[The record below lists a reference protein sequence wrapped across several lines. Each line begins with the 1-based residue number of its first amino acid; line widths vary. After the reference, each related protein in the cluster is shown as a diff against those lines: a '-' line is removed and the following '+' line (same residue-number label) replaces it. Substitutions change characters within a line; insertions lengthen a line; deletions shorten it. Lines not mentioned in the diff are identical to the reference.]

1 MKCTFL
7 TKDIVCN
14 RSIKGIEP
22 IAYILPFEGLNVVV
36 DDVTGEAKLIYN
48 TNQSTFSTI
57 QATKFALNA
66 GSSVVSSEVKENGFK
81 HTFTAILAQVANGD
95 LDKMDGIAVIVKYL
109 SGGYA
114 ILGAENGLYKTA
126 QSRMVNEESGL
137 VTVTYETREGMEE
150 MLSERV
156 LNVQNID
163 GSIFVN
169 MEAITGLGIYNSGER
184 VAMATDSTKKCLYY
198 NTVTGETINS
208 TSGAISDT
216 VDGTGEVV
224 LFFEKNA
231 AVSIAGTDFGG
242 QFKTITTGAVS
253 VENVTTVTSLSA
265 KNSTSIDA
273 EGASLTAA
281 SIAILLSELVAVGNV
296 DGTLILIGG
305 TNAAIGT
312 WYPKAVTDKNTL
324 VTRGWTVTYN
334 S

>member
-7 TKDIVCN
+7 TQDIVCN

-22 IAYILPFEGLNVVV
+22 IAYILPFEGLNVVI
-36 DDVTGEAKLIYN
+36 DDATGEAKLIYN

-66 GSSVVSSEVKENGFK
+66 GSSVVSSEVKENGYK
-81 HTFTAILAQVANGD
+81 HTFTAILAQVANGN
-95 LDKMDGIAVIVKYL
+95 LDKMDGIVVIVKYL

-114 ILGAENGLYKTA
+114 ILGSENGLYKTA

-169 MEAITGLGIYNSGER
+169 MEAITGIGINNSGER
-184 VAMATDSTKKCLYY
+184 IAMATDLTKKCLYY
-198 NTVTGETINS
+198 NTVTGDIINS
-208 TSGAISDT
+208 TSGAISATAED
-216 VDGTGEVV
+216 TGEVV

-231 AVSIAGTDFGG
+231 AVSIAGTDFVG

-253 VENVTTVTSLSA
+253 VENVTTITSLSA

-281 SIAILLSELVAVGNV
+281 SIAVLLSELVSVGNV

-312 WYPKAVTDKNTL
+312 WAAQAVTDKNTL

>member
-7 TKDIVCN
+7 TQDIVCN

-66 GSSVVSSEVKENGFK
+66 GSAVVSSEVKENGFK
-81 HTFTAILAQVANGD
+81 HTFTAILAQVANGN
-95 LDKMDGIAVIVKYL
+95 LDKMDGIVVIVKYL

-114 ILGAENGLYKTA
+114 ILGSENGLYKTA

-150 MLSERV
+150 MLSERI

-169 MEAITGLGIYNSGER
+169 MEAITGLVIAKDEV
-184 VAMATDSTKKCLYY
+184 VAMVTDSTKKCLYY
-198 NTVTGETINS
+198 NTVSGNTINS
-208 TSGAISDT
+208 TSGVISAISAAA
-216 VDGTGEVV
+216 GAVV

-231 AVSIAGTDFGG
+231 LVRVADYGVSGA
-242 QFKTITTGAVS
+242 FKTITTGSVS
-253 VENVTTVTSLSA
+253 IKDVYTITSLSA

-273 EGASLTAA
+273 EGASLTAS
-281 SIAILLSELVAVGNV
+281 SIEILLSELVSVGNV
-296 DGTLILIGG
+296 DGTLILNGG

-312 WYPKAVTDKNTL
+312 WAAQAVTDKNTL

>member
-1 MKCTFL
+1 MTCTFL
-7 TKDIVCN
+7 TQDIVCN
-14 RSIKGIEP
+14 RSVKGIEP

-36 DDVTGEAKLIYN
+36 DDVTGEAKLVYN

-95 LDKMDGIAVIVKYL
+95 LDKMDGVVVIVKYL

-114 ILGAENGLYKTA
+114 ILGSENGLYKTA

-150 MLSERV
+150 MLSERI

-169 MEAITGLGIYNSGER
+169 MEAITGLYIHDSESI
-184 VAMATDSTKKCLYY
+184 AMATDSTKKCMYY
-198 NTVTGETINS
+198 NTVSGDTINS
-208 TSGAISDT
+208 TSGVISATPDA
-216 VDGTGEVV
+216 TGRAV
-224 LFFEKNA
+224 LLFEKNA
-231 AVSIAGTDFGG
+231 LVSVAGSDFGG
-242 QFKTITTGAVS
+242 VFKTITTGPVS
-253 VENVTTVTSLSA
+253 IEYASYIASLSA
-265 KNSTSIDA
+265 KNSKSIDA
-273 EGASLTAA
+273 EGAGLTAA
-281 SIAILLSELVAVGNV
+281 SIATLLSELVSVGNV

-312 WYPKAVTDKNTL
+312 WSAQAVTDKNTL

>member
-66 GSSVVSSEVKENGFK
+66 GSSVVSSEVKENGYK

-231 AVSIAGTDFGG
+231 AVSIADSDFGG

-253 VENVTTVTSLSA
+253 VENCYDLTLLSA
-265 KNSTSIDA
+265 KDSTSIDA

-281 SIAILLSELVAVGNV
+281 SIAILLSELVSVGNV

-312 WYPKAVTDKNTL
+312 WAAQAVTDKNTL

>member
-1 MKCTFL
+1 MTCTFL
-7 TKDIVCN
+7 TQDIVCN

-81 HTFTAILAQVANGD
+81 HTFTAILAQVANGN
-95 LDKMDGIAVIVKYL
+95 LDKMDGIVVIVKYL

-114 ILGAENGLYKTA
+114 ILGSENGLYKTA

-169 MEAITGLGIYNSGER
+169 MEAITGLVINNSGER
-184 VAMATDSTKKCLYY
+184 VAMATDLTKKCLYY
-198 NTVTGETINS
+198 NTVTGEIINS

-216 VDGTGEVV
+216 ADATGEVV
-224 LFFEKNA
+224 LFFEKDA
-231 AVSIAGTDFGG
+231 AVSIAGTDFVG

-253 VENVTTVTSLSA
+253 VENVTTITSLSA

-281 SIAILLSELVAVGNV
+281 SIATLLSELVAVGNV

-312 WYPKAVTDKNTL
+312 WSAQAVTDKNTL
-324 VTRGWTVTYN
+324 VARGWTVTYN

>member
-1 MKCTFL
+1 MTCTFL
-7 TKDIVCN
+7 TQDIVCN
-14 RSIKGIEP
+14 RSVKGIEP

-95 LDKMDGIAVIVKYL
+95 LDKMDGVAVIVKYL

-114 ILGAENGLYKTA
+114 ILGSENGLYKTA

-150 MLSERV
+150 MLSERI

-163 GSIFVN
+163 GGIFVD
-169 MEAITGLGIYNSGER
+169 MEAITGLVIDDSE
-184 VAMATDSTKKCLYY
+184 VVIMATDSTKKCLYY

-208 TSGAISDT
+208 TSGVISDRA
-216 VDGTGEVV
+216 DATGAAV
-224 LFFEKNA
+224 LLFEKNA
-231 AVSIAGTDFGG
+231 LVSVAGSAFGG
-242 QFKTITTGAVS
+242 VFKTITTGSVS
-253 VENVTTVTSLSA
+253 IENASHITSLSA
-265 KNSTSIDA
+265 KNSKSIDA
-273 EGASLTAA
+273 EGAGLTAA
-281 SIAILLSELVAVGNV
+281 SIATLLSELVSVFNV
-296 DGTLILIGG
+296 NGTLILIGG

-312 WYPKAVTDKNTL
+312 WSAQAVTDKNTL

>member
-7 TKDIVCN
+7 TQDIVCN
-14 RSIKGIEP
+14 RSVKGIEP
-22 IAYILPFEGLNVVV
+22 IAYILPFEGLNVIV
-36 DDVTGEAKLIYN
+36 DDVTGEASLIYN

-95 LDKMDGIAVIVKYL
+95 LDKMDGVVVIVKYL

-114 ILGAENGLYKTA
+114 ILGAENGLYKTS

-163 GSIFVN
+163 GGIFVN
-169 MEAITGLGIYNSGER
+169 MEAITGLYVNSGES
-184 VAMATDSTKKCLYY
+184 VVMATDSTKKCLYY
-198 NTVTGETINS
+198 NTVTGDTINS
-208 TSGAISDT
+208 TSGTISDT
-216 VDGTGEVV
+216 ADRDGEVV

-231 AVSIAGTDFGG
+231 AVSIAGSDLGR
-242 QFKTITTGAVS
+242 FKTITTGAVS
-253 VENVTTVTSLSA
+253 VENCSYVKSLSA
-265 KNSTSIDA
+265 KNSKSIDA
-273 EGASLTAA
+273 EGAGLTAA
-281 SIAILLSELVAVGNV
+281 SIAILLSELVSVGNV

-312 WYPKAVTDKNTL
+312 WAAQAVTDKNTL

>member
-7 TKDIVCN
+7 TQDIVCN

-66 GSSVVSSEVKENGFK
+66 GSSVVSSEIKENGFK
-81 HTFTAILAQVANGD
+81 HTFTAILAQVANGN
-95 LDKMDGIAVIVKYL
+95 LDKMDGIVVIVKYL

-169 MEAITGLGIYNSGER
+169 MEAITGLVINNSGER
-184 VAMATDSTKKCLYY
+184 IAMATDLTKKCLYY
-198 NTVTGETINS
+198 NTVTGDIINS
-208 TSGAISDT
+208 TSGAISATAED
-216 VDGTGEVV
+216 TGEVV

-231 AVSIAGTDFGG
+231 AVSIAGTDFVG

-253 VENVTTVTSLSA
+253 VENVTTITSLSA

-273 EGASLTAA
+273 EGASLTAS
-281 SIAILLSELVAVGNV
+281 SIAVLLSELVSVGNI

-312 WYPKAVTDKNTL
+312 WAAQAVADKNTL

>member
-7 TKDIVCN
+7 TQDIVCN
-14 RSIKGIEP
+14 RSVKGIEP
-22 IAYILPFEGLNVVV
+22 IAYILPFEGLNVVI

-66 GSSVVSSEVKENGFK
+66 GSSVVSSEVIENGFK

-95 LDKMDGIAVIVKYL
+95 LDKMDGIVVIVKYL

-114 ILGAENGLYKTA
+114 VLGAENGLYKTA

-169 MEAITGLGIYNSGER
+169 MEAITGLYIHDSDS
-184 VAMATDSTKKCLYY
+184 VSLFTDSTKKCLYY
-198 NTVTGETINS
+198 NTVSGDTINS
-208 TSGAISDT
+208 TSGVILATSDEA
-216 VDGTGEVV
+216 GSVV
-224 LFFEKNA
+224 LLFEKNA
-231 AVSIAGTDFGG
+231 LVSVAGSDFDGA
-242 QFKTITTGAVS
+242 FKTITTGSVS
-253 VENVTTVTSLSA
+253 IENAYITSLSA

-273 EGASLTAA
+273 EGARLTAA
-281 SIAILLSELVAVGNV
+281 SIATLLSELVSVGNV
-296 DGTLILIGG
+296 DGTLILTGG

-312 WYPKAVTDKNTL
+312 WSAQAVTDKNTL
-324 VTRGWTVTYN
+324 VTRGWEVTYN

>member
-1 MKCTFL
+1 MKCTFI
-7 TKDIVCN
+7 TQDIVCN

-81 HTFTAILAQVANGD
+81 HSFTAILAQVANGD

-114 ILGAENGLYKTA
+114 ILGSGNGLYKTA

-163 GSIFVN
+163 VGIFVN

-198 NTVTGETINS
+198 NTVTGDTINS

-216 VDGTGEVV
+216 ADGTGEVV

-253 VENVTTVTSLSA
+253 IENVTTVTSLSA

-273 EGASLTAA
+273 EGASLTAL
-281 SIAILLSELVAVGNV
+281 SIAILLSELVSVGNV

-312 WYPKAVTDKNTL
+312 WAAQAVTDKNTL
-324 VTRGWTVTYN
+324 VTRGWAVTYN

>member
-22 IAYILPFEGLNVVV
+22 IAYILPFDGLSVVV

-114 ILGAENGLYKTA
+114 ILGSENGLYKTA

-156 LNVQNID
+156 LTVQNID

-169 MEAITGLGIYNSGER
+169 MEAITGLEIYNSGER

-231 AVSIAGTDFGG
+231 AVSIAGTDFGS
-242 QFKTITTGAVS
+242 QFKTITTGSVS
-253 VENVTTVTSLSA
+253 IENVTTVTSLSA

-273 EGASLTAA
+273 EGASLTAD
-281 SIAILLSELVAVGNV
+281 SIAILLSELVSVGNV

-312 WYPKAVTDKNTL
+312 WAAQAVTDKNTL

>member
-22 IAYILPFEGLNVVV
+22 IAYILLFEGLNVVV

-95 LDKMDGIAVIVKYL
+95 LDKMDGIVVIVKYL

-114 ILGAENGLYKTA
+114 ILGSENGLYKTA

-169 MEAITGLGIYNSGER
+169 MEAITGLGIYDSGGR
-184 VAMATDSTKKCLYY
+184 VAMATD
-198 NTVTGETINS
+198 
-208 TSGAISDT
+208 
-216 VDGTGEVV
+216 
-224 LFFEKNA
+224 
-231 AVSIAGTDFGG
+231 FGS

-281 SIAILLSELVAVGNV
+281 SIAILLSELVSVGNV

-312 WYPKAVTDKNTL
+312 WAAQAVTDKNTL
-324 VTRGWTVTYN
+324 VTRGWAVTYN

>member
-7 TKDIVCN
+7 TQDIVCN

-36 DDVTGEAKLIYN
+36 DDLTGEAKIIYN

-57 QATKFALNA
+57 NATKFALNA
-66 GSSVVSSEVKENGFK
+66 GSAVVSSEVKENGYK
-81 HTFTAILAQVANGD
+81 HTFTAILAQVANGN
-95 LDKMDGIAVIVKYL
+95 LDKMDGIVVIVKYL

-114 ILGAENGLYKTA
+114 ILGSENGLYKTA

-163 GSIFVN
+163 GGIFVN
-169 MEAITGLGIYNSGER
+169 MEAITGLIVNNGES

-198 NTVTGETINS
+198 DTVTGETINS
-208 TSGAISDT
+208 TSGVISAT
-216 VDGTGEVV
+216 GGTGEVV

-231 AVSIAGTDFGG
+231 AVSIAGSDFGG
-242 QFKTITTGAVS
+242 QFKTITTGVVS
-253 VENVTTVTSLSA
+253 VENDSAITSLSA

-273 EGASLTAA
+273 EGASLTAS
-281 SIAILLSELVAVGNV
+281 SIAVLLSELVSVGNV

-312 WYPKAVTDKNTL
+312 WAAQAVTDKNTL

>member
-7 TKDIVCN
+7 TQDIVCN

-81 HTFTAILAQVANGD
+81 HTFTAILAQVANGN

-114 ILGAENGLYKTA
+114 ILGSENGLYKTA

-150 MLSERV
+150 KLSERV

-169 MEAITGLGIYNSGER
+169 MEAITGLVINNSGER
-184 VAMATDSTKKCLYY
+184 IAMATDLTKKCLYY
-198 NTVTGETINS
+198 NTVTGDIINS
-208 TSGAISDT
+208 TSGAISATAED
-216 VDGTGEVV
+216 TGEVV

-231 AVSIAGTDFGG
+231 AVSIAGTDFVG

-253 VENVTTVTSLSA
+253 VENVTTITSLSA

-273 EGASLTAA
+273 EGASLTAS
-281 SIAILLSELVAVGNV
+281 SIAVLLSELVSVGNV

-312 WYPKAVTDKNTL
+312 WAAQAVTDKNTL

>member
-7 TKDIVCN
+7 TQDIVCN

-22 IAYILPFEGLNVVV
+22 IAYILPFDGLNVVV
-36 DDVTGEAKLIYN
+36 DNVTGEAKLIYN

-216 VDGTGEVV
+216 VDSTGEVV

-231 AVSIAGTDFGG
+231 AVSIVGSDFGG

-253 VENVTTVTSLSA
+253 VENVIGITSLSA

-312 WYPKAVTDKNTL
+312 WSAQAVTDKNTL

>member
-1 MKCTFL
+1 
-7 TKDIVCN
+7 
-14 RSIKGIEP
+14 
-22 IAYILPFEGLNVVV
+22 
-36 DDVTGEAKLIYN
+36 
-48 TNQSTFSTI
+48 
-57 QATKFALNA
+57 
-66 GSSVVSSEVKENGFK
+66 
-81 HTFTAILAQVANGD
+81 
-95 LDKMDGIAVIVKYL
+95 MDGIAVIVKYL

-114 ILGAENGLYKTA
+114 ILGSDNGLYKTA

-231 AVSIAGTDFGG
+231 AVSIAGTDFGS

-281 SIAILLSELVAVGNV
+281 SIAILLSELVSVGNV

-312 WYPKAVTDKNTL
+312 WAAQAVTDKNTL

>member
-1 MKCTFL
+1 MKCTFI
-7 TKDIVCN
+7 TQDIVCN
-14 RSIKGIEP
+14 RCVKGIEP

-95 LDKMDGIAVIVKYL
+95 LDKIDGIAVIVKYL

-216 VDGTGEVV
+216 VDSTGEVV

-231 AVSIAGTDFGG
+231 AVSIAGTDFVG

-312 WYPKAVTDKNTL
+312 WAAQAVTDKNTL

>member
-7 TKDIVCN
+7 TQDIVCN

-36 DDVTGEAKLIYN
+36 DDVTGEGKLIYN

-66 GSSVVSSEVKENGFK
+66 GSSVVSSEVKENGYK

-95 LDKMDGIAVIVKYL
+95 LDKMDGVVVIVKYL

-150 MLSERV
+150 MLSERI

-169 MEAITGLGIYNSGER
+169 MEAITGLVINSGEDI
-184 VAMATDSTKKCLYY
+184 AMATDSTKKCLYY
-198 NTVTGETINS
+198 NTVTGDTNNS
-208 TSGAISDT
+208 TSGVISDT
-216 VDGTGEVV
+216 SDATGAAV
-224 LFFEKNA
+224 LLFEKNA
-231 AVSIAGTDFGG
+231 LVSVAGSDFGG
-242 QFKTITTGAVS
+242 VFKTITTGSVS
-253 VENVTTVTSLSA
+253 IENVLHITSLSA
-265 KNSTSIDA
+265 KNSKSIDA
-273 EGASLTAA
+273 EGAGLTAA
-281 SIAILLSELVAVGNV
+281 SIATLLSELVSVGNV

-312 WYPKAVTDKNTL
+312 WSAQTVTDKNTL
-324 VTRGWTVTYN
+324 VTRGWAVTYN

>member
-1 MKCTFL
+1 MTCTFL
-7 TKDIVCN
+7 TQDIVCN

-36 DDVTGEAKLIYN
+36 DDVTGEDKIIYN

-66 GSSVVSSEVKENGFK
+66 GSAVVSSEVKENGYK
-81 HTFTAILAQVANGD
+81 HTFTAILAQVANGN
-95 LDKMDGIAVIVKYL
+95 LDKMDGIVVIVKYL

-114 ILGAENGLYKTA
+114 ILGSENGLYKTA

-163 GSIFVN
+163 GGIFVN
-169 MEAITGLGIYNSGER
+169 MEAITGLVNNGES

-198 NTVTGETINS
+198 DTFTGETINS
-208 TSGAISDT
+208 TSGAIYAT
-216 VDGTGEVV
+216 AGGTGEVV

-231 AVSIAGTDFGG
+231 LVSIAGSDFGG
-242 QFKTITTGAVS
+242 QFKTITTGSVS
-253 VENVTTVTSLSA
+253 VENASAITSLSA

-273 EGASLTAA
+273 EGAGLTAS
-281 SIAILLSELVAVGNV
+281 SIATLLSELVSVGNV
-296 DGTLILIGG
+296 NGTLILIGG
-305 TNAAIGT
+305 SNAAIGT
-312 WYPKAVTDKNTL
+312 WTAQAVTYKNTL
-324 VTRGWTVTYN
+324 VARGWTVTYN

>member
-7 TKDIVCN
+7 TQDIVCN
-14 RSIKGIEP
+14 RSVKGIEP

-48 TNQSTFSTI
+48 TNQSTLSTI

-95 LDKMDGIAVIVKYL
+95 LDKMDGVVVIVKYL

-114 ILGAENGLYKTA
+114 ILGSENGLYKTA

-137 VTVTYETREGMEE
+137 VTVTYETREDMEE
-150 MLSERV
+150 MLSERI

-169 MEAITGLGIYNSGER
+169 METITGLYIHDGES
-184 VAMATDSTKKCLYY
+184 VAMATDSTKKCMYY
-198 NTVTGETINS
+198 NTVSGDTVNS
-208 TSGAISDT
+208 TSGVISATSD
-216 VDGTGEVV
+216 VSGEAV
-224 LFFEKNA
+224 LLFEKNA
-231 AVSIAGTDFGG
+231 LVSVAGSDFGG
-242 QFKTITTGAVS
+242 VFKTVTTGS
-253 VENVTTVTSLSA
+253 VIIENASYITSLSA
-265 KNSTSIDA
+265 KNSKSIDA
-273 EGASLTAA
+273 EGAGLTAA
-281 SIAILLSELVAVGNV
+281 SIATLLSELVSVGNV

-312 WYPKAVTDKNTL
+312 WSAQAVTDKNTL

>member
-22 IAYILPFEGLNVVV
+22 IAYILPFEGLSVVV

-95 LDKMDGIAVIVKYL
+95 LDKMDGVVVIVKYL

-169 MEAITGLGIYNSGER
+169 MEAITGLEIYNSGER

-216 VDGTGEVV
+216 VDSTGEVV

-231 AVSIAGTDFGG
+231 AVSIAGSDFGRL
-242 QFKTITTGAVS
+242 KTITTGVVS
-253 VENVTTVTSLSA
+253 VENCSYIKSLSA

-273 EGASLTAA
+273 EGAGLTAA

-312 WYPKAVTDKNTL
+312 WAAQAVTDKNTL

>member
-7 TKDIVCN
+7 TQDIVCN

-95 LDKMDGIAVIVKYL
+95 LDKMDGVAVIVKYL

-169 MEAITGLGIYNSGER
+169 MEAITGLVVNSDES
-184 VAMATDSTKKCLYY
+184 VVMATDSTKKCLYY

-216 VDGTGEVV
+216 ADGLARWFYFLKKTQQSASQV
-224 LFFEKNA
+224 LIL
-231 AVSIAGTDFGG
+231 AVNLKPLQQVLLVLRMHS
-242 QFKTITTGAVS
+242 
-253 VENVTTVTSLSA
+253 VTSLSA

-281 SIAILLSELVAVGNV
+281 SIAILLSELVSVGNV

-312 WYPKAVTDKNTL
+312 WAAQAVTDKNTL

>member
-7 TKDIVCN
+7 TQDIVCN

-36 DDVTGEAKLIYN
+36 DDVTDEAKLIYN

-95 LDKMDGIAVIVKYL
+95 LDKMDGVVVVVKYL

-253 VENVTTVTSLSA
+253 IENVTTVTSLSA

-273 EGASLTAA
+273 EGASLTAL
-281 SIAILLSELVAVGNV
+281 SIAILLSELVSVGNV

-312 WYPKAVTDKNTL
+312 WAAQAVTDKNTL

>member
-14 RSIKGIEP
+14 RSVKGIEP

-95 LDKMDGIAVIVKYL
+95 LDKMDGIVVIVKYL

-150 MLSERV
+150 MLSENV

-169 MEAITGLGIYNSGER
+169 MEAITGLELDMNDD
-184 VAMATDSTKKCLYY
+184 VVVATDSTKKCLYY
-198 NTVTGETINS
+198 ETVTGKTINS
-208 TSGAISDT
+208 TSGSISDT
-216 VDGTGEVV
+216 SDGAGNVV

-231 AVSIAGTDFGG
+231 AVSIAGSDFVG
-242 QFKTITTGAVS
+242 QFKTITTGNVS
-253 VENVTTVTSLSA
+253 VENCLYITSLSA

-281 SIAILLSELVAVGNV
+281 SIAILLSELVSVGNV
-296 DGTLILIGG
+296 NGSLILTGG
-305 TNAAIGT
+305 TNAAMGT
-312 WYPKAVTDKNTL
+312 WTAQAVTDKDTL
-324 VTRGWTVTYN
+324 VTRGWAVTYN

>member
-7 TKDIVCN
+7 TQDIVCN
-14 RSIKGIEP
+14 RSVKGIEP

-36 DDVTGEAKLIYN
+36 DDATGEAKLIYN

-95 LDKMDGIAVIVKYL
+95 LDKMDGIVVIVKYL

-114 ILGAENGLYKTA
+114 ILGSENGLYKTA

-163 GSIFVN
+163 GGIFVN
-169 MEAITGLGIYNSGER
+169 MEAITGLWVDSEAS
-184 VAMATDSTKKCLYY
+184 VVMATDSTKKCLYY

-208 TSGAISDT
+208 TSGAISSSA
-216 VDGTGEVV
+216 DGTGEVV
-224 LFFEKNA
+224 LLFEKNA
-231 AVSIAGTDFGG
+231 AVSIAGSDFVGR
-242 QFKTITTGAVS
+242 FKTITTGAVR
-253 VENVTTVTSLSA
+253 VENCSDITSLSA

-281 SIAILLSELVAVGNV
+281 SIAILLSELVSVGNAG
-296 DGTLILIGG
+296 GTLILTGG
-305 TNAAIGT
+305 NNAAIET
-312 WYPKAVTDKNTL
+312 WSAQAVTDKNTL
-324 VTRGWTVTYN
+324 VTTRGWTVTYN

>member
-1 MKCTFL
+1 M
-7 TKDIVCN
+7 
-14 RSIKGIEP
+14 
-22 IAYILPFEGLNVVV
+22 PFEGLNVVV

-114 ILGAENGLYKTA
+114 ILGADNGLYKTA

-169 MEAITGLGIYNSGER
+169 MEAITGLEIDMDDN
-184 VAMATDSTKKCLYY
+184 VVVATDSTKQCLYY

-208 TSGAISDT
+208 TSGAISDRA
-216 VDGTGEVV
+216 DATGKVV
-224 LFFEKNA
+224 LFLEKNA
-231 AVSIAGTDFGG
+231 SVSIVGSDFGG

-253 VENVTTVTSLSA
+253 VENCLYY
-265 KNSTSIDA
+265 
-273 EGASLTAA
+273 
-281 SIAILLSELVAVGNV
+281 IAFGKKLNV
-296 DGTLILIGG
+296 D
-305 TNAAIGT
+305 
-312 WYPKAVTDKNTL
+312 
-324 VTRGWTVTYN
+324 
-334 S
+334 

>member
-7 TKDIVCN
+7 TQDIVCN

-95 LDKMDGIAVIVKYL
+95 LDKMDGIVVVVKYL

-114 ILGAENGLYKTA
+114 ILGSENGLYKTA

-198 NTVTGETINS
+198 NTVYGETINS
-208 TSGAISDT
+208 TSGAISDMA
-216 VDGTGEVV
+216 DATGEVV

-231 AVSIAGTDFGG
+231 AVSIADSDFRG
-242 QFKTITTGAVS
+242 QLKTITTGAVS
-253 VENVTTVTSLSA
+253 VENCFEITSLSA

-273 EGASLTAA
+273 DFASLTAA
-281 SIAILLSELVAVGNV
+281 SIATLLSELVSVGNV
-296 DGTLILIGG
+296 NGTLVLIGG
-305 TNAAIGT
+305 TNAAINA
-312 WYPKAVTDKNTL
+312 WSAQAVTDKNTL

>member
-1 MKCTFL
+1 MTCTFL
-7 TKDIVCN
+7 TQDIVCN

-66 GSSVVSSEVKENGFK
+66 GSSVVSSEVKENGYK
-81 HTFTAILAQVANGD
+81 NTFTAILAQVANGD
-95 LDKMDGIAVIVKYL
+95 LDKMDGIVVIVKYL
-109 SGGYA
+109 AGGYA
-114 ILGAENGLYKTA
+114 ILGAGNGLYKTA

-137 VTVTYETREGMEE
+137 VTVTYETRDGMEE
-150 MLSERV
+150 VLSERV

-169 MEAITGLGIYNSGER
+169 MEAITGLFVEEGDSVG
-184 VAMATDSTKKCLYY
+184 MATDTSKKCLYY
-198 NTVTGETINS
+198 HTATGDTINS
-208 TSGAISDT
+208 ASGSISAES
-216 VDGTGEVV
+216 DGDGEVV
-224 LFFEKNA
+224 LLFEKNA
-231 AVSIAGTDFGG
+231 TVSIASSDFGG
-242 QFKTITTGAVS
+242 KFKTITTGAVS
-253 VENVTTVTSLSA
+253 IENASYITTLSA

-273 EGASLTAA
+273 EGAGLTAS
-281 SIAILLSELVAVGNV
+281 SIATLLSELVSAGNV
-296 DGTLILIGG
+296 NGTLILIGG

-312 WYPKAVTDKNTL
+312 WTAQAVTYKNTL
-324 VTRGWTVTYN
+324 VARGWTVTYN

>member
-1 MKCTFL
+1 MKCTFI
-7 TKDIVCN
+7 TQDIVCN

-163 GSIFVN
+163 GGIFVN

-253 VENVTTVTSLSA
+253 IENVTTVTSLSA

-273 EGASLTAA
+273 EGASLTAD
-281 SIAILLSELVAVGNV
+281 SIAILLSELVSVGNV

-312 WYPKAVTDKNTL
+312 WSAQAVTDKNTL
-324 VTRGWTVTYN
+324 VTRGWAVTYN

>member
-7 TKDIVCN
+7 TQDIVCN

-81 HTFTAILAQVANGD
+81 HTFTAILAQVANGN
-95 LDKMDGIAVIVKYL
+95 LDKMDGIVVIVKYL

-114 ILGAENGLYKTA
+114 ILGSENGLYKTA

-169 MEAITGLGIYNSGER
+169 MEAITGLVVINSGER
-184 VAMATDSTKKCLYY
+184 IAMATDLTKKCLYY
-198 NTVTGETINS
+198 NTVTGDTINS
-208 TSGAISDT
+208 TSGAISAT
-216 VDGTGEVV
+216 ADGTGEVV

-231 AVSIAGTDFGG
+231 AVSIAGTDFVG

-253 VENVTTVTSLSA
+253 VENVTTITSLSA

-273 EGASLTAA
+273 EGASLTAL
-281 SIAILLSELVAVGNV
+281 SIAVLLSELVSVGNV
-296 DGTLILIGG
+296 NGTLILIGG

-312 WYPKAVTDKNTL
+312 WAAQAVTDKNTL

>member
-1 MKCTFL
+1 MKCTFI
-7 TKDIVCN
+7 TQDIVCN

-95 LDKMDGIAVIVKYL
+95 LDKMDGIAVIVKYV

-253 VENVTTVTSLSA
+253 IENVTTVTSLSA

-273 EGASLTAA
+273 EGASLTAL
-281 SIAILLSELVAVGNV
+281 SIAILLSELVSVGNV

-312 WYPKAVTDKNTL
+312 WAAQAVTDKNTL

>member
-7 TKDIVCN
+7 TQDIVCN

-22 IAYILPFEGLNVVV
+22 IAYILPFEGLSVVV

-114 ILGAENGLYKTA
+114 ILGSENGLYKTA

-156 LNVQNID
+156 LNVQID
-163 GSIFVN
+163 GGIFVN

-253 VENVTTVTSLSA
+253 IENVTTVTSLSA

-273 EGASLTAA
+273 EGASLTAL
-281 SIAILLSELVAVGNV
+281 SIAILLSELVSVGNV

-312 WYPKAVTDKNTL
+312 WDAQAVTDKNTL

>member
-7 TKDIVCN
+7 TQDIVCN

-66 GSSVVSSEVKENGFK
+66 GSSVVSSEIKENGFK
-81 HTFTAILAQVANGD
+81 HTFTAILAQVANGN
-95 LDKMDGIAVIVKYL
+95 LDKMDGIVVIVKYL

-137 VTVTYETREGMEE
+137 VTVTYETRDGMEE

-169 MEAITGLGIYNSGER
+169 MEAITGLGVNSGER
-184 VAMATDSTKKCLYY
+184 IAMATDLTKKCLYY
-198 NTVTGETINS
+198 NTVTGDIINS
-208 TSGAISDT
+208 TSGAISAT
-216 VDGTGEVV
+216 VESTGYAV

-231 AVSIAGTDFGG
+231 AVSIAGSDFGS

-253 VENVTTVTSLSA
+253 VENATSVKSLSA

-273 EGASLTAA
+273 EGASLTAS
-281 SIAILLSELVAVGNV
+281 SIALLLLELVSVGNV
-296 DGTLILIGG
+296 NGTLILIGG

-312 WYPKAVTDKNTL
+312 WAAQAVTDKNTL

>member
-1 MKCTFL
+1 
-7 TKDIVCN
+7 
-14 RSIKGIEP
+14 
-22 IAYILPFEGLNVVV
+22 
-36 DDVTGEAKLIYN
+36 
-48 TNQSTFSTI
+48 
-57 QATKFALNA
+57 
-66 GSSVVSSEVKENGFK
+66 
-81 HTFTAILAQVANGD
+81 
-95 LDKMDGIAVIVKYL
+95 MDGVVVIVKYL

-169 MEAITGLGIYNSGER
+169 MEAITGLVVNSGES
-184 VAMATDSTKKCLYY
+184 VVMATDSTKKCLYY

-216 VDGTGEVV
+216 ADGTGEVV

-231 AVSIAGTDFGG
+231 AVSIAGSDFGG
-242 QFKTITTGAVS
+242 QLKKTITTGAVS
-253 VENVTTVTSLSA
+253 VEKNAVTSLSA

-273 EGASLTAA
+273 K
-281 SIAILLSELVAVGNV
+281 VQ
-296 DGTLILIGG
+296 D
-305 TNAAIGT
+305 
-312 WYPKAVTDKNTL
+312 
-324 VTRGWTVTYN
+324 
-334 S
+334 

>member
-7 TKDIVCN
+7 TQDIVCN

-36 DDVTGEAKLIYN
+36 DDVTGEDKIIYN

-66 GSSVVSSEVKENGFK
+66 GSAVVSSEVKENGYK
-81 HTFTAILAQVANGD
+81 HTFTAILAQVANGN
-95 LDKMDGIAVIVKYL
+95 LDKMDGIVVIVKYL

-114 ILGAENGLYKTA
+114 ILGSENGLYKTA

-169 MEAITGLGIYNSGER
+169 MEAITGLVNNGES

-198 NTVTGETINS
+198 DTFTGETINS
-208 TSGAISDT
+208 TSGAIYAT
-216 VDGTGEVV
+216 AGGTGEVV

-231 AVSIAGTDFGG
+231 LVSIAGSNFGG
-242 QFKTITTGAVS
+242 QFKTITTGSVS
-253 VENVTTVTSLSA
+253 VENASAITSLSA

-273 EGASLTAA
+273 EGASLTAS
-281 SIAILLSELVAVGNV
+281 SIAVLLSELVSVGNV

-312 WYPKAVTDKNTL
+312 WAAQAVTDKNTL